1 MTAPFTDRER
11 MHMQRALDLALL
23 GLNTTTPNPRVGCV
37 IVKNDVVVGEG
48 FHEKAG
54 EAHAEVHAL
63 QQAGELARG
72 ATAYVTL
79 EPCSH
84 HGRTPPCADALIRAG
99 VAEVIAATTDSNPLV
114 AGQGMARLAAAGIKT
129 RHGLLAEAAQSL
141 NIGFFSR
148 MQRGRPWV
156 RLKVAISLDGFTAL
170 PSGESQWITG
180 EAARQDGHAWRARA
194 CAILTGIGT
203 IKEDNPLLNVRGIST
218 PRQPV
223 RIIADSR
230 LEIDPAA
237 RILNSAQEGGAVWL
251 AHAVDGLEERSTG
264 IGLRYPAS
272 ALQEKAALLREMG
285 IDLLHLPGNSQG
297 KLDLTAL
304 LQNLAL
310 RGINELHVEA
320 GAKLNASLLSA
331 GCVDE
336 LLVYQAPRLLGAGL
350 PFAALAPAASLQH
363 THDWVLQE
371 HTELAP
377 DLRLRF
383 TKPASGF

>member
-1 MTAPFTDRER
+1 
-11 MHMQRALDLALL
+11 MQRALDLALL

-54 EAHAEVHAL
+54 QAHAEVHAL
-63 QQAGELARG
+63 QQAGALAHG

-84 HGRTPPCADALIRAG
+84 HGRTPPCADALIQAG
-99 VAEVIAATTDSNPLV
+99 VAEVVAATTDSNPLV
-114 AGQGMARLAAAGIKT
+114 AGQGLARLAAAGIKT
-129 RHGLLAEAAQSL
+129 
-141 NIGFFSR
+141 R

-170 PSGESQWITG
+170 PTGESQWITG

-203 IKEDNPLLNVRGIST
+203 IKEDNPLLNVRGINT
-218 PRQPV
+218 PRQPI

-230 LEIDPAA
+230 LEIDPSA
-237 RILNSAQEGGAVWL
+237 RILNSAQEGGPVWL

-264 IGLRYPAS
+264 IGLRHPAS

-285 IDLLHLPGNSQG
+285 IELLHVPGNSQG
-297 KLDLTAL
+297 KLDLSAL
-304 LQNLAL
+304 LQTLAL

-320 GAKLNASLLSA
+320 GAKLNASLLNA

-350 PFAALAPAASLQH
+350 PFAALAPATSLQH
-363 THDWVLQE
+363 THDWMLQE

-383 TKPASGF
+383 TKHNPGF